1 MSNTT
6 PRPLRAL
13 EQGDP
18 LGESVASFV
27 ASVRDGATTLV
38 RPEEAR
44 LALATA
50 LAIDDA
56 AERASAPAAYAAVAA
71 AR

>member
-1 MSNTT
+1 MD
-6 PRPLRAL
+6 
-13 EQGDP
+13 DP

-27 ASVRDGATTLV
+27 RAVRHGDTTLV

-56 AERASAPAAYAAVAA
+56 ADRGTATAQPLYAAVVTE
-71 AR
+71 R